1 VIDIEKYRVPLEK
14 VTNVLGCLI
23 YIAFFAVIFSD
34 IIHNHRLSSVFPLLL
49 TMFFA
54 WFFLTR
60 DLARQIN
67 LSLYDWIITMT
78 GTFLPLCIRPA
89 PLVHDYPLLLVVQT
103 VGTCISIFGLLSL
116 NKSVGL
122 VAANRGVK
130 TFWAYKYIRHPIYTG
145 YFITYG
151 AFCYQNFTTGNFIII
166 ALWMTYEILRLFS
179 EEKYLSQDPAYV
191 EYMKKVRW
199 RMIPYVF

>member
-1 VIDIEKYRVPLEK
+1 MINIEKYRIPLERA
-14 VTNVLGCLI
+14 TSLLGGLV
-23 YIAFFAVIFSD
+23 YLAFCVAIFKD
-34 IIHNHRLSSVFPLLL
+34 IIHTHRISGFFPLLL
-49 TMFFA
+49 TTFFA

-60 DLARQIN
+60 DLAKQIN
-67 LSLYDWIITMT
+67 LSMYDWIITMS
-78 GTFLPLCIRPA
+78 GTYLPLCIRPA
-89 PLVHDYPLLLVVQT
+89 PVVHDSAALIVLQII
-103 VGTCISIFGLLSL
+103 GTCISIAGILSL

-145 YFITYG
+145 YFITYA
-151 AFCYQNFTTGNFIII
+151 AFGIQNYTMANSIFIVM
-166 ALWMTYEILRLFS
+166 WMTYEILRLFS

-191 EYMKKVRW
+191 EYKKKVRW